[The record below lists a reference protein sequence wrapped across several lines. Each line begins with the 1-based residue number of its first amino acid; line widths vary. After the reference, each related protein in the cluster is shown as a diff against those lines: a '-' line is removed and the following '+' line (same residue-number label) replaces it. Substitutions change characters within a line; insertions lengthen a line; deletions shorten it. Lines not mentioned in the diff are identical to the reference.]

1 MIDFVVVSG
10 DLRPCVLDTQVKRGA
25 ELSTDHYLVVSWI
38 RWQKKRRPERLGRP
52 KRTVRVCWERL
63 AEPSVRDVF
72 NSHLRENFKHVQR
85 EVGDIESEWTM
96 FSTSIVSAAAR
107 SCGRKVSGACRGSN
121 PRTRWW
127 IPEGRDAVKLK
138 KESYQAWLACGTPEA
153 ANRYRQSK
161 RAATR
166 AVAEAKTRAREEF
179 GEAME
184 KDYRLALKK
193 SWQTIRRIGRG
204 KQFSTGTMSVQVGG
218 IHECPARWIG
228 FGSSCYF
235 FSLESKSWDEARKSC
250 KANEADLVVINTVE
264 EKTFLFEFRDKRVW
278 IGLTDKVQEG
288 TWIWVD
294 GSPLTL
300 QFWESGMPD
309 SYRDEDCVEIRN
321 TPGSWNDQSC
331 EASLQ
336 WICEKKAPLYV

>member
-1 MIDFVVVSG
+1 MEDIYENFEPEDPVCQFSDSNPPASIKSNRRCYLGVITFMVMLSVLLLAGLIIVCLLYG
-10 DLRPCVLDTQVKRGA
+10 D
-25 ELSTDHYLVVSWI
+25 
-38 RWQKKRRPERLGRP
+38 
-52 KRTVRVCWERL
+52 
-63 AEPSVRDVF
+63 SVRNLSEIFDSKENLTEQLNDVIETM
-72 NSHLRENFKHVQR
+72 NSSLIETTKKLMDCKQR
-85 EVGDIESEWTM
+85 
-96 FSTSIVSAAAR
+96 
-107 SCGRKVSGACRGSN
+107 
-121 PRTRWW
+121 
-127 IPEGRDAVKLK
+127 
-138 KESYQAWLACGTPEA
+138 
-153 ANRYRQSK
+153 
-161 RAATR
+161 
-166 AVAEAKTRAREEF
+166 
-179 GEAME
+179 
-184 KDYRLALKK
+184 
-193 SWQTIRRIGRG
+193 
-204 KQFSTGTMSVQVGG
+204 